1 MLKIITDD
9 EILRGYF
16 PNTLVTVDD
25 EPSFFTRISSYLTVA
40 EHWVVKHLTG
50 QKILE
55 EIAMGEHNSMFPMV
69 ARIIVNDALINAI
82 PAIDLVLT
90 PNGFGVVSNNTVAP
104 ASKDRVERL
113 IASLRSDRD
122 SCIRELI
129 ELLRFCE
136 HWHESEQCSWL
147 ATSLIQSLD
156 DISDSS
162 NDVDLWKEFTNL
174 RNEVNRYEIEL
185 ARCWIGQPLLDSL
198 KKERA
203 TGTLTNPQRLS
214 ITLSLRNVIIRAS
227 KYNELDHYIMGS
239 LIDFIRKN
247 PDTFPEWHNDDIASF
262 FNPPVFVNQ
271 KNASGYCF

>member
-25 EPSFFTRISSYLTVA
+25 EPSFFARISTYLAIA
-40 EHWVVKHLTG
+40 ELWVTKHLTG
-50 QKILE
+50 KRILE
-55 EIAMGEHNSMFPMV
+55 EIAIGEHNSMFPMV
-69 ARIIVNDALINAI
+69 ARIIVNDALIGAI
-82 PAIDLVLT
+82 PTIDLVLT

-113 IASLRSDRD
+113 IASLRLERD

-129 ELLRFCE
+129 EMLRFCE
-136 HWHESEQCSWL
+136 HWHDSEQCSWL
-147 ATSLIQSLD
+147 ASSLIQSLD
-156 DISDSS
+156 DIPEHSK
-162 NDVDLWKEFTNL
+162 DVDLWKEFTNL
-174 RNEVNRYEIEL
+174 RNDVNRYEIEL
-185 ARCWIGQPLLDSL
+185 ARYWIGVPLLNTL

-203 TGTLTNPQRLS
+203 TGALVDPQRLS
-214 ITLSLRNVIIRAS
+214 MTLSLRNVLVRAS

-247 PDTFPEWHNDDIASF
+247 PDTFPEWHNDVIASF
-262 FNPPVFVNQ
+262 FKPSVFENH
-271 KNASGYCF
+271 KDSPGYCF